1 MKKVPGAF
9 SHASAPFSQAGLD
22 AALAGH
28 PFIRRVVYHSQVGS
42 TNDLAKVYASEGAA
56 EGLLLI
62 ADEQSAGRGRL
73 GRHWWSPSGSA
84 LLTSLLFRPALP
96 PEKAQQLTMLC
107 ALAAADAVNKLT
119 ALPADLKWPN
129 DLLIGGRKLA
139 GLLTTSA
146 IKSDS
151 LDHVIVGMGL
161 NVNTDWTDAPPLTTP
176 ATSLRRELGRTVN
189 RLALLVAYLDGV
201 ARRYAQL
208 AQQSPYKEWAS
219 RLITLGQFVTARQGG
234 KQTISGLA
242 QGVDASG
249 ALLLRTAQGTMHRL
263 FAADVSLNK
272 QSLDFYAT

>member
-1 MKKVPGAF
+1 MCRPDQI
-9 SHASAPFSQAGLD
+9 SSWIYEHLHRI
-22 AALAGH
+22 LRH
-28 PFIRRVVYHSQVGS
+28 PDSLSGS
-42 TNDLAKVYASEGAA
+42 GWRLY
-56 EGLLLI
+56 
-62 ADEQSAGRGRL
+62 EQSAGRGRL
-73 GRHWWSPSGSA
+73 GRHWWSPAGSA

-129 DLLIGGRKLA
+129 DLLIAGRKLA

-146 IKSDS
+146 IKGDS
-151 LDHVIVGMGL
+151 LDHVIVGLGL
-161 NVNTDWTDAPPLTTP
+161 NVNTDWSNAPPLP
-176 ATSLRRELGRTVN
+176 ATSLQQELGRPVN

-208 AQQSPYKEWAS
+208 AQQSPYEEWAS
-219 RLITLGQFVTARQGG
+219 RLITIGQFVTARQGG

-249 ALLLRTAQGTMHRL
+249 ALLL
-263 FAADVSLNK
+263 
-272 QSLDFYAT
+272 